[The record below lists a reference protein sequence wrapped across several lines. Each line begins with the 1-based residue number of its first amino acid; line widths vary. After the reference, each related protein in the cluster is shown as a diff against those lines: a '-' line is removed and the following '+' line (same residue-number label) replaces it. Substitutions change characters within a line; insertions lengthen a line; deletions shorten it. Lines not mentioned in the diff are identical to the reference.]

1 MIEATFQPLIPLADI
16 GVGRMRSCKV
26 GEREVVVCHTKDGV
40 FTVDNVCTHA
50 FARMSEGYLKGTR
63 ITCPLHGASFDVRTG
78 RVLGGPA
85 TLPLATFET
94 RVTTAGQVEIALPT
108 EAGAR

>member
-1 MIEATFQPLIPLADI
+1 
-16 GVGRMRSCKV
+16 
-26 GEREVVVCHTKDGV
+26 VVCHTKDGV

-85 TLPLATFET
+85 VMPLATFET
-94 RVTTAGQVEIALPT
+94 RVTAGQVEIATPA

>member
-94 RVTTAGQVEIALPT
+94 RVTAGQVEIALPT